1 MAWSTSQLAELAGT
15 TLKTVRHY
23 HRLGLLEE
31 PARSANGYKRYGV
44 THLVRVMGIRRLT
57 DLGVPL
63 ADIPSMEAADG
74 RPEEILRALDAELA
88 ADIDRRQRMR
98 REIAAVLE
106 EGVSLG
112 LPADFGAAAAD
123 LPRAQQSLLLAYS
136 SILTPR
142 AMASRSSTPG
152 PGTRSLRSSRTSPST
167 RPRMFAAG
175 WRATWRPRPGR
186 SRRRTPSSRT
196 WTSPPAGT
204 GRSPGRSSRRPWS
217 RSTTRLSSTSC
228 AGCTPCSN
236 RTGPPNP
243 DRAPRGGSSGVRSA
257 PGAEQVS
264 LAFVWLETGGR
275 KSPLQPCRVQA

>member
-142 AMASRSSTPG
+142 AMALIREQYPG
-152 PGTRSLRSSRTSPST
+152 PGTRSPRSSRTCPPT
-167 RPRMFAAG
+167 HRRTFAAD
-175 WRATWRPRPGR
+175 WRAIWRPRPGR
-186 SRRRTPSSRT
+186 SRRPTPSSRT
-196 WTSPPAGT
+196 WTPPPAGT
-204 GRSPGRSSRRPWS
+204 GRSPGRSWRRPWS
-217 RSTTRLSSTSC
+217 RSTTGLSSTSC

-243 DRAPRGGSSGVRSA
+243 DRAPRGWAVGVPFR
-257 PGAEQVS
+257 
-264 LAFVWLETGGR
+264 TGR
-275 KSPLQPCRVQA
+275 RTS

>member
-44 THLVRVMGIRRLT
+44 THLVRVMAIRRLT

-123 LPRAQQSLLLAYS
+123 LPQAQQSLLLAYS

-142 AMASRSSTPG
+142 AMALIKEQYS
-152 PGTRSLRSSRTSPST
+152 
-167 RPRMFAAG
+167 RPRDEVAEEFENLPVDAPEDVRRRLAGHLAAEA
-175 WRATWRPRPGR
+175 REQQEAHPFISDLDAA
-186 SRRRTPSSRT
+186 SRRDGALARSVVAQALVAFYNEAQLDVLRRMHALLEPDG
-196 WTSPPAGT
+196 PA
-204 GRSPGRSSRRPWS
+204 
-217 RSTTRLSSTSC
+217 
-228 AGCTPCSN
+228 
-236 RTGPPNP
+236 
-243 DRAPRGGSSGVRSA
+243 
-257 PGAEQVS
+257 
-264 LAFVWLETGGR
+264 ET
-275 KSPLQPCRVQA
+275 